1 MPQTA
6 AADPQLAFIFR
17 RPFDEQVAFF
27 RGKLG
32 NLVPTERWDDI
43 WKSAHDRAFMVAG
56 AAKADLLADLAGA
69 VDQAIAG
76 GETFEA
82 FKKRFEDIVKKH
94 GWTGWTGEETEAGR
108 AWRARIIYQ
117 TNLSTSYAAGRLA
130 QLKDAGFKYWVY
142 RHTPNEHPRLQHLA
156 WDGMTLPA
164 DHPFWQT
171 HYPPSGWNCF
181 PGDTMVRC
189 DASLGHRMFYRGE
202 VVEFQTRGGNRL
214 TLTVNHPVLTRRG
227 WVAAGQLQAGDE
239 VLTAA
244 LDGDAAL
251 HGVVDDPQP
260 PARAEDLFEALAAQ
274 GFRIIPVAAHDFHGD
289 ALGSEGEVHIAGS
302 DRMLMDVVE
311 AELGERAG
319 ELRFDEAL
327 AGGVESAD
335 DAMRAAQQTPVAD
348 DPVFAQDA
356 SNRRFGETQA
366 PGDGRLARQPFTIQR
381 KNLALGVQIAVVGDL
396 PGALHQSLAPIF
408 RLPLADPSRLHPVGA
423 VSGSDASGDEQSA
436 QWGAADAALFGDLLE
451 ADAGKVARDEIVR
464 VRKFQWSDHVY
475 DFTTA
480 TGFIVAGGVI
490 VSNCKCRVVG
500 ADGTESAKLLG
511 GKPGYTEPPAG
522 WDAIDPKTGE
532 PVGIDKGWGYM
543 PGGTVADDVARAVA
557 RKTVAWPYE
566 AAKAYMADVPMH
578 LRDALALAIRSQPE
592 TFEAARRYAERALGM
607 RGGQPIEGAHVEPY
621 QTLGLLT
628 SAETETVSDLTGAD
642 AVRSELYDWTI
653 GQYAPKHILKE
664 HGDAPAEAARGQR
677 APTAEDYARIPE
689 IISAPERIWTD
700 DGETVLM
707 EKWFTAA
714 DGSEERVVLV
724 WNVLKKRRMLTL
736 TSMRIY
742 RRSPRAQRP

>member
-1 MPQTA
+1 MPQPA
-6 AADPQLAFIFR
+6 AADPQLAFVLR
-17 RPFDEQVAFF
+17 RPFAEQVAFF

-32 NLVPTERWDDI
+32 NLVPTARWDDI

-56 AAKADLLADLAGA
+56 AAKADLLADLAAA
-69 VDQAIAG
+69 VDKAIAE
-76 GETFEA
+76 GETLDA
-82 FKKRFEDIVKKH
+82 FRKRFAAIVQKH
-94 GWTGWTGEETEAGR
+94 GWHGWTGEETEAGR
-108 AWRARIIYQ
+108 AWRTRIIYQ
-117 TNLSTSYAAGRLA
+117 TNLATSYAAGRLA
-130 QLKDAGFKYWVY
+130 QLKDAGFRYWVY
-142 RHTPNEHPRLQHLA
+142 RHSGSEHPRLQHLA
-156 WDGMTLPA
+156 WDGLTLPA

-189 DASLGHRMFYRGE
+189 DARLGHRMFYRGE

-311 AELGERAG
+311 AELGKRAG

-335 DAMRAAQQTPVAD
+335 DAMRAAQQKPVAA

-381 KNLALGVQIAVVGDL
+381 KNLALDVKIAVVGDL
-396 PGALHQSLAPIF
+396 PGALHQSLAPIC
-408 RLPLADPSRLHPVGA
+408 RLPLADPSRLHSVGA
-423 VSGSDASGDEQSA
+423 VSGRDASGDEQSA
-436 QWGAADAALFGDLLE
+436 QWGAADAALFGELLE
-451 ADAGKVARDEIVR
+451 AHAGKVARDEIVR

-490 VSNCKCRVVG
+490 VSNCRCRVVG
-500 ADGTESAKLLG
+500 ANGPETAKLAG

-522 WDAIDPKTGE
+522 WDTIDPKTGE
-532 PVGIDKGWGYM
+532 PPGIDKGWGYM
-543 PGGTVADDVARAVA
+543 PGATSDLVREIE
-557 RKTVAWPYE
+557 RK
-566 AAKAYMADVPMH
+566 AAKLPPP
-578 LRDALALAIRSQPE
+578 LGDALRADIR
-592 TFEAARRYAERALGM
+592 
-607 RGGQPIEGAHVEPY
+607 RG
-621 QTLGLLT
+621 
-628 SAETETVSDLTGAD
+628 
-642 AVRSELYDWTI
+642 
-653 GQYAPKHILKE
+653 PK
-664 HGDAPAEAARGQR
+664 
-677 APTAEDYARIPE
+677 
-689 IISAPERIWTD
+689 
-700 DGETVLM
+700 
-707 EKWFTAA
+707 
-714 DGSEERVVLV
+714 
-724 WNVLKKRRMLTL
+724 
-736 TSMRIY
+736 
-742 RRSPRAQRP
+742 